1 MYDDEMRNNDTA
13 ENTTEQTTEQK
24 EDNYYDTGSAY
35 THYDSSEAM
44 NQKAPKEETG
54 KKSRRLRKNR
64 CKMPGAGT
72 GIRKRFQRSFHGCEL
87 CRKQSP
93 WRFCQYQ
100 GQPE

>member
-44 NQKAPKEETG
+44 NQKAPK
-54 KKSRRLRKNR
+54 KK
-64 CKMPGAGT
+64 C
-72 GIRKRFQRSFHGCEL
+72 F
-87 CRKQSP
+87 
-93 WRFCQYQ
+93 
-100 GQPE
+100 